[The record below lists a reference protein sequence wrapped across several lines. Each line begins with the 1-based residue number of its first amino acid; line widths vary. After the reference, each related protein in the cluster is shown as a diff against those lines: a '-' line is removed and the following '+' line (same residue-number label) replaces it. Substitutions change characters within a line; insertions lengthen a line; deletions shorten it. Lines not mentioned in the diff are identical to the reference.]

1 MRKPELCPEIFYFS
15 GLATL
20 MPRFSF
26 AKIRSCGMV
35 TQSPIEKSPGA
46 EGEERTKNFLPGGQR
61 NALKRFKTDKRI
73 QGNPSPF
80 L

>member
-1 MRKPELCPEIFYFS
+1 
-15 GLATL
+15 
-20 MPRFSF
+20 
-26 AKIRSCGMV
+26 MV

-80 L
+80 LWFPLAGLGVAGRDFEKFCSGLESLQYHILQ